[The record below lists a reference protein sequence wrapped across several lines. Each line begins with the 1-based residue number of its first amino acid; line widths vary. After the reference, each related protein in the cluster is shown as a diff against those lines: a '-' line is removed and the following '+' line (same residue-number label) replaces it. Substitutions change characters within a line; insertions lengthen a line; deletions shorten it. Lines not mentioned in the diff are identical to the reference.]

1 MYAFISSAEA
11 SVVLAS
17 TEPSR
22 DSGSGFS
29 GGSAGG
35 GGGGGGGGS
44 W

>member
-1 MYAFISSAEA
+1 MRAAPFAL
-11 SVVLAS
+11 VVLAG
-17 TEPSR
+17 PLL
-22 DSGSGFS
+22 SGFS